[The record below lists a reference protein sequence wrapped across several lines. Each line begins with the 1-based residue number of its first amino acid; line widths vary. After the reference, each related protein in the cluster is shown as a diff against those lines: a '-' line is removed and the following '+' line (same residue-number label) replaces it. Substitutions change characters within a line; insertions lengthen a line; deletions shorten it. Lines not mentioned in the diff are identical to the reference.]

1 MFTRVQLDVPA
12 GTTRRP
18 ISIGR
23 SASQFVLHAAPVV
36 AGFITH
42 KSVMDPATRLFG
54 SDYFASAVLRLLRRA
69 KATASEGITRVGR
82 VAW

>member
-1 MFTRVQLDVPA
+1 MVYGLVDHALTADPDWE
-12 GTTRRP
+12 
-18 ISIGR
+18 IGQ
-23 SASQFVLHAAPVV
+23 SVVLHAAPVV

-42 KSVMDPATRLFG
+42 KSVMDPVTRLFG